1 MYIVGVASWYL
12 NKIVKRPYYDK
23 ILNISNINIKLFFKI
38 GKQNLTKKPY
48 VNPLPHHHVRNV
60 WKKII
65 FISRF

>member
-12 NKIVKRPYYDK
+12 NKIAERPYYDK

-48 VNPLPHHHVRNV
+48 PLPHHQVRNV